1 VRKKITQY
9 IITGIFLLIG
19 YFFASRHIIINE
31 RDFSLLEKSYLTFE
45 YTFYNVTGRDPE
57 NIMRIDLLREA
68 GIGDLLVEM
77 GMLGEMR
84 KEHLENRFENEEQ

>member
-1 VRKKITQY
+1 M
-9 IITGIFLLIG
+9 GILLLIG

-31 RDFSLLEKSYLTFE
+31 RDFSTLEKSYLTFE

-57 NIMRIDLLREA
+57 DIMRIEMLREA

-77 GMLGEMR
+77 GMLGEMQ
-84 KEHLENRFENEEQ
+84 KEKLEYRFEYEEQ

>member
-1 VRKKITQY
+1 MQNRIVKL
-9 IITGIFLLIG
+9 IIAGIFLLIG
-19 YFFASRHIIINE
+19 YFFASRHIIINQS
-31 RDFSLLEKSYLTFE
+31 DFHTLEKSYLTFE
-45 YTFYNVTGRDPE
+45 YTFYNVTDREPE

-84 KEHLENRFENEEQ
+84 KEKLEYRFEYEEE

>member
-1 VRKKITQY
+1 VQKRIVHL
-9 IITGIFLLIG
+9 IITGILLLIG

-31 RDFSLLEKSYLTFE
+31 RDFSTLEKSYLTFE

-57 NIMRIDLLREA
+57 DIMRIDMLREA

-77 GMLGEMR
+77 GMLGEMQ
-84 KEHLENRFENEEQ
+84 KENLEDRFEYKEE